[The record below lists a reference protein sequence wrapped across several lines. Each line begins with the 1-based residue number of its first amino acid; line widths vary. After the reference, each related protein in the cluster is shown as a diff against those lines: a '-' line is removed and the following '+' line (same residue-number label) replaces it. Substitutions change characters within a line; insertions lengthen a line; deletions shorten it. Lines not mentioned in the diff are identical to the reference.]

1 MCYDHTPRGVSTTTH
16 PRFRTPK
23 TPRIRRTGA
32 DTILSGPALAVHP
45 RPCRRPSRGLDPS
58 RPLIGP
64 FPRRGTPCP
73 WPISLSAA
81 GLIRRSHANDF
92 PSRHRRIRPESRP
105 RIPAVAPRRGSTRP
119 GSTPP
124 ERPPRRRPRAERDC
138 AGTDALRLQ
147 DRGLTP
153 IARPRTR
160 PGRSP
165 LWEIGKGLRLRLGCV
180 RIGRGSGHA
189 RSSMRSYRKFPI
201 H

>member
-1 MCYDHTPRGVSTTTH
+1 MRLLLKLTNPSECVTTTPH
-16 PRFRTPK
+16 AASRR
-23 TPRIRRTGA
+23 PRILGSAHRKRPESGEPA
-32 DTILSGPALAVHP
+32 PRPSFSGPALAVHP

-119 GSTPP
+119 GSTRT
-124 ERPPRRRPRAERDC
+124 EHPPRRRPRAERDR

-165 LWEIGKGLRLRLGCV
+165 LCCGKSARGCDRAPV
-180 RIGRGSGHA
+180 V
-189 RSSMRSYRKFPI
+189 FE
-201 H
+201 